1 MQIED
6 WPEGMKVYV
15 RRLKELFGM
24 PTPSIGQSG
33 NTLTARFSKGNY
45 SFKDSKYFLHPAK
58 QPFSHLTTNKG
69 LFGII
74 NSGVIRLYNLTNS
87 NDPNELFTIRG
98 IPSYEQAPERLKP
111 HVYTFSFYKSERI
124 SNPIM
129 WINYG
134 QVALNFEIVNDP
146 LTWKYYRISAMHY
159 GESDFVPKYM
169 ELLNEMHVNYHPWQF
184 TPDLESMLSLLAF
197 HKEEAHKHEQEVRLL
212 YVPFLFQDRDEANF
226 DFHLSKIRTGLTKY
240 VELPLWVEENEKA
253 RHFKVPRHPKKV
265 DESLPL
271 IKITSIEF
279 GDNEPSFDQIKLDN
293 LRYELEDYL
302 IAKFGYG
309 IEVKQN
315 LFETGYQK

>member
-1 MQIED
+1 MEIED

-24 PTPSIGQSG
+24 PTPSMGQSG
-33 NTLTARFSKGNY
+33 ITLTARFSKGNY

-58 QPFSHLTTNKG
+58 QPFSHLTTYKG
-69 LFGII
+69 FFGII

-87 NDPNELFTIRG
+87 NDPNELFTIKG
-98 IPSYEQAPERLKP
+98 IPPYEHGPEHIKP
-111 HVYTFSFYKSERI
+111 YVYTFSFYKSDRI
-124 SNPIM
+124 SNPLM

-146 LTWKYYRISAMHY
+146 LAWDKYRISEIHY
-159 GESDFVPKYM
+159 GESDFVPKYV
-169 ELLNEMHVNYHPWQF
+169 ELLKEMHANYPPYQF
-184 TPDLESMLSLLAF
+184 SPDLESMLSLLAF

-212 YVPFLFQDRDEANF
+212 YVPFLFNDHNEANF

-240 VELPLWVEENEKA
+240 VELPLSVEEVKNG
-253 RHFKVPRHPKKV
+253 RHFRVPRHSKKG
-265 DESLPL
+265 DDSLPL

-279 GDNEPSFDQIKLDN
+279 GDNEPSFDQRKLDD

-302 IAKFGYG
+302 VAKFGYE
-309 IEVKQN
+309 IEVKRD
-315 LFETGYQK
+315 LFETGCRI